1 MPPVTDGAQV
11 ICLRG
16 VGVAAGA
23 TLGTIAGALG
33 GVLVA
38 GVTTLGTDGGAV
50 IMLSGCDVCW
60 RKMELSCISWWR

>member
-1 MPPVTDGAQV
+1 
-11 ICLRG
+11 
-16 VGVAAGA
+16 
-23 TLGTIAGALG
+23 
-33 GVLVA
+33 VLVA